1 MAFHTSLLCRDS
13 DFLSVELVEGTSVIT
28 GPKCNKGLI
37 SNDWDN
43 ETCPQEPKHGYLNLQ
58 SWHHGSCDQTEPEK
72 KKKIRKNT
80 IESSNGS
87 RLKFIAPDQINMSSP
102 FAYIKCQAKQF
113 YTQWTDMFFV
123 FCFFFCLL
131 ATIICY
137 MYYFTA

>member
-1 MAFHTSLLCRDS
+1 MRHVHKSLNM
-13 DFLSVELVEGTSVIT
+13 VILT
-28 GPKCNKGLI
+28 YKADIMVHVTKQN
-37 SNDWDN
+37 
-43 ETCPQEPKHGYLNLQ
+43 Q
-58 SWHHGSCDQTEPEK
+58 K